1 MAVFPK
7 PSKAEL
13 ENYNKENPPEK
24 LIEQMLRD
32 SRSVVFFG
40 GAGVSTE
47 SGIPDFRSANGVYS
61 QKYGELSPERIISRS
76 FFDDDPEIFY
86 KFYRDK
92 LIFKDAQPNGAHK
105 KLAELEAA
113 FEGVG
118 KKLTVITQNIDGLHQ
133 SAGSRNVI
141 ELHGSVL
148 RNFCMKCHKKYGLE
162 AVTGSE
168 TTVPKCPACGG
179 IIKPDV
185 VLYEESLNEDD
196 ITEAVAAITT
206 ADMLIIAGTSLIV
219 YPAAGF
225 VRYFHGKHSVIVN
238 LAPSDR
244 DMLTELV
251 VREKVGELF
260 SKIDVNNC
268 L

>member
-1 MAVFPK
+1 MSVLFDPK
-7 PSKAEL
+7 KNGADDFKKAAPPEEEL
-13 ENYNKENPPEK
+13 EA
-24 LIEQMLRD
+24 MLFD
-32 SRSVVFFG
+32 SRRVVFFG

-47 SGIPDFRSANGVYS
+47 SGIPDFRSANGIYS
-61 QKYGELSPERIISRS
+61 QKYGTLAPETIISRS
-76 FFDDDPEIFY
+76 FFDREPEMFY

-105 KLAELEAA
+105 KLAELEKA
-113 FEGVG
+113 FEDAG
-118 KKLTVITQNIDGLHQ
+118 KELTVITQNIDGLHQ
-133 SAGSRNVI
+133 SAGSKNVI

-148 RNFCMKCHKKYGLE
+148 RNFCMECHSRFGLE
-162 AVTGSE
+162 AVIESE
-168 TTVPKCPACGG
+168 SMIPRCPHCGG

-185 VLYEESLNEDD
+185 VLYEESLNEYD
-196 ITEAVAAITT
+196 ISKAVEAISK

-225 VRYFHGKHSVIVN
+225 VRYFKGRHSAIIN

-260 SKIDVNNC
+260 SRIDVSKC
-268 L
+268 V

>member
-1 MAVFPK
+1 MSVFPK
-7 PSKAEL
+7 PGKSEL
-13 ENYNKENPPEK
+13 DNYNKNNPPEK
-24 LIEQMLRD
+24 QLEEMLRE
-32 SRSVVFFG
+32 SSKVVFFG

-47 SGIPDFRSANGVYS
+47 SGIPDFRSANGIYS
-61 QKYGELSPERIISRS
+61 EKYGNLSPEMIISRS
-76 FFDDDPEIFY
+76 FFDRDPEMFY
-86 KFYRDK
+86 DFYCRK
-92 LIFKDAQPNGAHK
+92 LIYKDAEPNAAHK

-133 SAGSRNVI
+133 SAGSKNVI

-148 RNFCMKCHKKYGLE
+148 RNFCMKCHKAYGLE
-162 AVTGSE
+162 AVLDGGKS
-168 TTVPKCPACGG
+168 VPRCECGG

-185 VLYEESLNEDD
+185 VLYEESLNDSD
-196 ITEAVAAITT
+196 INNAVKAISE

-238 LAPSDR
+238 LSPGDR

-268 L
+268 I